1 MVRDGK
7 TVLDDAPDRVLAE
20 AALWLV
26 RDKGQSDAKAE
37 SGRARWMA
45 EDPTHA
51 SAYARTL
58 SVWDDLGQVA
68 PDWKS
73 DRGPS
78 ILRVRAR
85 ELALACVVICACAL
99 GLFAHLRDPAYTTRV
114 GEQRT
119 VQLDD
124 GTRVTLNTDTR
135 IVVRYDRGE
144 RHIRLDR
151 GEAFFDVAHNASR
164 PFFVDAERDYVRA
177 LGTVFIVRNDR
188 PKLEVTLLAGAVQVG
203 CRDAEAGRPGVTL
216 APGDRLRRDGRAP
229 GQLDRP
235 SLDTVTAWRH
245 GELVLENTP
254 LSVAVGEMNR
264 YSRRPIQISAADA
277 AGVRLSGVFKTGDSD
292 AFVATLAALYGFKL
306 DKRSD
311 ALVLSGAADRA
322 ARS

>member
-1 MVRDGK
+1 MVRHGK
-7 TVLDDAPDRVLAE
+7 TARDDASNRVLAE

-26 RDKGQSDAKAE
+26 RDKGQDDAKADP
-37 SGRARWMA
+37 GRARWMA
-45 EDPTHA
+45 EDPVHA
-51 SAYARTL
+51 SAYARAL

-73 DRGPS
+73 DRAGPG
-78 ILRVRAR
+78 LRIRVR
-85 ELALACVVICACAL
+85 ELAMACLVVCACAL
-99 GLFAHLRDPAYTTRV
+99 GLFAHLRDPNYATRV

-135 IVVRYDRGE
+135 IVVRYDRDE

-151 GEAFFDVAHNASR
+151 GEAYFDVAHNAAR
-164 PFFVDAERDYVRA
+164 PFFVDAGHDYVRA
-177 LGTVFIVRNDR
+177 LGTVFIVRNDQ

-203 CRDAEAGRPGVTL
+203 SRDAEAGRPAVIL
-216 APGDRLRRDGRAP
+216 APGDRLRRDGQTQ

-235 SLDTVTAWRH
+235 SLDTVTAWRQ

-264 YSRRPIQISAADA
+264 YSRRPIQVSAADA
-277 AGVRLSGVFKTGDSD
+277 ADVRLSGVFKTGDSD

-306 DKRSD
+306 DKRPD
-311 ALVLSGAADRA
+311 ALVLSGAANRT

>member
-7 TVLDDAPDRVLAE
+7 TALNEAPDRVLAE

-26 RDKGQSDAKAE
+26 RDKGRAETKAE
-37 SGRARWMA
+37 QGRARWMA
-45 EDPTHA
+45 EDPVHEA
-51 SAYARTL
+51 AYARTL

-73 DRGPS
+73 DRAAPG
-78 ILRVRAR
+78 LRIRAR
-85 ELALACVVICACAL
+85 ELALACLVVCVCAL
-99 GLFAHLRDPAYTTRV
+99 GLFAHLRDPDYTTRV

-124 GTRVTLNTDTR
+124 GTRVTLNTGTR
-135 IVVRYDRGE
+135 IVVRYSRGE
-144 RHIRLDR
+144 RHIRLDH
-151 GEAFFDVAHNASR
+151 GEAYFDVAHNAAR
-164 PFFVDAERDYVRA
+164 PFFVDAGHDYVRA
-177 LGTVFIVRNDR
+177 LGTVFIVRNDQ

-203 CRDAEAGRPGVTL
+203 SRDAEARGASVIL
-216 APGDRLRRDGRAP
+216 APGDRLRRDGETQ
-229 GQLDRP
+229 GLLDRP
-235 SLDTVTAWRH
+235 SLDTVTAWRQ

-254 LSVAVGEMNR
+254 LLVAVGEMNR
-264 YSRRPIQISAADA
+264 YTRRPIQISVADA

-306 DKRSD
+306 DKRPD
-311 ALVLSGAADRA
+311 ALVLSGAPVRA